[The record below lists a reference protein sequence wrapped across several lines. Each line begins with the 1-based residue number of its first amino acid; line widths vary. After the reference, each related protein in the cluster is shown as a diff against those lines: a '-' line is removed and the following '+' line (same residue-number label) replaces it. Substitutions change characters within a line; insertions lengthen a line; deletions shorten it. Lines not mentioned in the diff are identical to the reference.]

1 MPNGCNL
8 YRLHHLTF
16 EVLEHSMNRNAVTD
30 GNVDSSF
37 VPTVALR
44 ITNHADTCL
53 HQITH
58 SVIVEEN
65 QDKLKT

>member
-1 MPNGCNL
+1 MEMFIRGFM
-8 YRLHHLTF
+8 LT
-16 EVLEHSMNRNAVTD
+16 VT
-30 GNVDSSF
+30 
-37 VPTVALR
+37 LR

-65 QDKLKT
+65 QDKFKT